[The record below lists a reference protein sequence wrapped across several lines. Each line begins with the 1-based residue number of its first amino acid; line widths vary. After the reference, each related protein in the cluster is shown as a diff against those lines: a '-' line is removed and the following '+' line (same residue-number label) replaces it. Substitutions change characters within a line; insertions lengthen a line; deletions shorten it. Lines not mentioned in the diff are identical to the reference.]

1 MSANQFLAEN
11 KIAIHFA
18 QILNISIDDDISMM
32 DMENELS
39 TIGDISEF
47 QKFVKQRFNYS
58 AYQFMTG
65 YQKFIALAKD
75 FRKDNEP
82 KLDQE
87 TEMKVYNYTTRLL
100 SKITNFAFALNFEI
114 QEKGYDLKAI
124 KMDKTFEKVL
134 NEKDIEVC
142 KVIGFDNIYKLA
154 NYNIPKLEAELE
166 KAITQKALIT
176 KYPQLANIN
185 KKSFDGAATIQKLKL
200 KRVGVRNNE

>member
-32 DMENELS
+32 DMENELN

-47 QKFVKQRFNYS
+47 QKFVKNRFNYS

-82 KLDQE
+82 KLDDE

-176 KYPQLANIN
+176 KYPQIANLN

-200 KRVGVRNNE
+200 KRVGV